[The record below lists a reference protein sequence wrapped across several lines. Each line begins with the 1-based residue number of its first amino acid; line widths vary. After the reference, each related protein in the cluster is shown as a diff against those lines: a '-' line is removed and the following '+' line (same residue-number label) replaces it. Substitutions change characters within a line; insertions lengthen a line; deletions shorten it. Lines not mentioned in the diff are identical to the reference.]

1 MWRAVQIHFRGDLL
15 QKILLNIL
23 LIVITLGKAVNVHVW
38 PDEVNQFYNI
48 SFVHLL
54 A

>member
-1 MWRAVQIHFRGDLL
+1 MWRAVQIYFRVDLL
-15 QKILLNIL
+15 QKVLLNV
-23 LIVITLGKAVNVHVW
+23 LIDITLGKAVNVNVW
-38 PDEVNQFYNI
+38 PYEVNQFYNI